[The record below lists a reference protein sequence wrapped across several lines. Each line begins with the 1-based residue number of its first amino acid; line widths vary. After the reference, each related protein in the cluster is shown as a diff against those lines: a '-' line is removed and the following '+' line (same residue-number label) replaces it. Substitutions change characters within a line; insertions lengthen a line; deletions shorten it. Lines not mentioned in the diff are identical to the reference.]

1 MPCALPYTQTYRYIF
16 KNSILVVS
24 TFSIKLKLLLMK
36 ESRDYLYII
45 RNKIRLYVHGN
56 RPDNISS
63 QHLKKSSHL
72 WNMLKILHLRLEMGG
87 LCSRLA
93 WTEWGSISERSYLS
107 YTVISKPVWVTWNC
121 LKKPKELKIK
131 EDKYTIYTQEK
142 QQNNFHL

>member
-63 QHLKKSSHL
+63 QHLKKIQSLVEHAKNL
-72 WNMLKILHLRLEMGG
+72 ALEAGNGRIMFKISL
-87 LCSRLA
+87 
-93 WTEWGSISERSYLS
+93 
-107 YTVISKPVWVTWNC
+107 
-121 LKKPKELKIK
+121 
-131 EDKYTIYTQEK
+131 D
-142 QQNNFHL
+142 